1 MNATLGKEKLKGLPA
16 ITSSR
21 RLTLNA
27 TFAAFEI
34 ANFKQ
39 ACDNRAD

>member
-1 MNATLGKEKLKGLPA
+1 MSLLPMHDFP
-16 ITSSR
+16 SHPD
-21 RLTLNA
+21 LPP
-27 TFAAFEI
+27 AFEI